1 MDKLGT
7 YHFHLVSDASGETIR
22 ALTRACLSQFDD
34 IPKVEHHWSMIRTKR
49 QLRPVFEGIKTEPG
63 MVLYTLVNAAIRDF
77 LEAECRRMNVP
88 YVSVLEPVM
97 VALGGYL
104 GVESKARPGQQHQ
117 LNAEYFDRI
126 EAMDFALATDD
137 GQRAR
142 DFSKADVVI
151 VGVSRTSK
159 TPTCI
164 YLANQGVKAAN
175 VPFVPGSP
183 LPDALAERKDALIVG
198 LTKDPNRLVQIR
210 RSRMRMLNQ
219 EDETDY
225 TDPEL
230 VKRDVRDAHRFFVEQ
245 EWPVIDVTRRSI
257 EETAAAILGLLE
269 HRKAVPGDAQG

>member
-175 VPFVPGSP
+175 VPLRSQPAG
-183 LPDALAERKDALIVG
+183 PDPPQPNEDAES
-198 LTKDPNRLVQIR
+198 R
-210 RSRMRMLNQ
+210 R
-219 EDETDY
+219 
-225 TDPEL
+225 
-230 VKRDVRDAHRFFVEQ
+230 
-245 EWPVIDVTRRSI
+245 
-257 EETAAAILGLLE
+257 
-269 HRKAVPGDAQG
+269 